1 MAEICCDAVLCL
13 KREDKPEESIDL
25 QMIEIMAMKHK
36 LANETRLVKGLVL
49 DHGSRHPDMPKELK
63 NCYILTANVSLEYE
77 KTEVNSGFYYSS
89 AEQRDKLV
97 ASERYYTDEKVRQ
110 VIELKRKV
118 CTEEN
123 GKTFVLI
130 NQKGIDPP
138 SLEMLA
144 RENII
149 ALRRA
154 KRRNMERL
162 VLACGGNAVNSFDDL
177 CEEDLGEADHVY
189 EHVIEDD
196 KFTFIEGLKNPNS
209 CTVLITGPNDH
220 TIHQI
225 KDSLRDGLKSVLNAI
240 EDNCVVPGA
249 GAFEVG
255 AYSHLEEY
263 KKTVEG
269 KARLGVEAFAKV
281 CTAILI

>member
-1 MAEICCDAVLCL
+1 MQIQHPTASMIARAATAQDDMTGDGTTTNVLFIGDLMKHAETYLQEGLHPRMIVEGFDLARSETLKFLEEFKVPFENLDRELLISVARTSLKTKLPVVLAEKLSGICCDAVTCL
-13 KREDKPEESIDL
+13 KKDPVEGEPEELIDL
-25 QMIEIMAMKHK
+25 HMVEIMAMRHK

-49 DHGSRHPDMPKELK
+49 DHGSRHPDMPKKLN
-63 NCYILTANVSLEYE
+63 NCFILTANVSLEYE

-97 ASERYYTDEKVRQ
+97 ASERAFTDEKVRQ

-118 CTEEN
+118 CTEAN

-144 RENII
+144 QENII

-162 VLACGGNAVNSFDDL
+162 VL
-177 CEEDLGEADHVY
+177 
-189 EHVIEDD
+189 
-196 KFTFIEGLKNPNS
+196 
-209 CTVLITGPNDH
+209 
-220 TIHQI
+220 
-225 KDSLRDGLKSVLNAI
+225 
-240 EDNCVVPGA
+240 
-249 GAFEVG
+249 
-255 AYSHLEEY
+255 
-263 KKTVEG
+263 
-269 KARLGVEAFAKV
+269 
-281 CTAILI
+281 